1 MNGSVEGHATPTLT
15 RSYTIGTLPSATEE
29 ATPGSQGST
38 VSAPM
43 TPSVCAGTVASTPVS
58 SDSVEI
64 PPLEALTPASV
75 PLYKAVKTDPN
86 TKPNFSYAS
95 LIAQAILASPERKMT
110 LNSVYK
116 WIQDN
121 HPFYQG
127 RDSGWQNSIRHNL
140 SLNKC
145 FHKVSRGENEPGKGS
160 FWTIDPKYIHCFVDG
175 VFKKSRSNVS
185 RRNSTVTST
194 KSKAATTKITRSF
207 SAIQG
212 KENHNAI
219 DDAFANK
226 GKKRASSEAQPQCRP
241 LEKRI
246 KPMAPSARR
255 TVSACPQV
263 SVGDNIVNTTTATNS
278 PVSQSPVT
286 SVCGFTDN
294 LPAGITTADLL
305 HSVTSTAQP
314 IAISPAAITAPNT
327 SVPTSPL
334 SEELHAQISAA
345 IASIPSPAGDGSKS
359 PMYPYTNNPMMAI
372 PASPSVVNFAQEA
385 AYINETFSPYRFK
398 GHTPR
403 QQKVPLNLFQTPCPV
418 RSSSGIN
425 MQLTPLATP
434 TASHSANSAATSS
447 STVTASMGCMQDLLT
462 TTPTMGQSSVAKPA
476 DQGELSVPAME
487 QPMYVNLG
495 FDDVQGLDWAP
506 CQKTWTMANSSAE
519 LLDTSLP
526 VTSDM
531 SLDQCI
537 AGSLFG
543 NTAAPVLSE
552 STFTELLNTV
562 DWNSLSSGPEQWA
575 TDFNFFQNC

>member
-1 MNGSVEGHATPTLT
+1 
-15 RSYTIGTLPSATEE
+15 
-29 ATPGSQGST
+29 
-38 VSAPM
+38 M
-43 TPSVCAGTVASTPVS
+43 TPSACAGTAASTPVP
-58 SDSVEI
+58 SDGVEI
-64 PPLEALTPASV
+64 PPLEALTPTSV

-194 KSKAATTKITRSF
+194 KNKTATAKITRSF

-212 KENHNAI
+212 NENHITI
-219 DDAFANK
+219 DDTFSNK
-226 GKKRASSEAQPQCRP
+226 GKKRASSEVQPQCRP

-246 KPMAPSARR
+246 KPAAAPTRR
-255 TVSACPQV
+255 TTSFCSRMAI
-263 SVGDNIVNTTTATNS
+263 GDNVFNTATATNS
-278 PVSQSPVT
+278 PVSQSPVN
-286 SVCGFTDN
+286 SVCGFGDN
-294 LPAGITTADLL
+294 LPTGITTADLI
-305 HSVTSTAQP
+305 HSVTSTAQH

-334 SEELHAQISAA
+334 PEELHAQISAA

-359 PMYPYTNNPMMAI
+359 PMYPYTSNPMMAI

-403 QQKVPLNLFQTPCPV
+403 QQKVPLNLFQTPCPM
-418 RSSSGIN
+418 RNSSGMN
-425 MQLTPLATP
+425 MQPTPLATP
-434 TASHSANSAATSS
+434 TVAHSAAAMATSS

-462 TTPTMGQSSVAKPA
+462 TTPTMGQSNVGKAA

-495 FDDVQGLDWAP
+495 FDDVHGLDWAP
-506 CQKTWTMANSSAE
+506 CQKTWPMTNSSAE

-526 VTSDM
+526 ITNDV
-531 SLDQCI
+531 SLDQCV

-543 NTAAPVLSE
+543 TTTAPVLSE